1 MILRRV
7 IFWVGAVSLLLAPY
21 IFSEQG
27 ASGADRAA
35 DSRITISHSGCRG
48 SCPVYDLTLFPSGLV
63 LYNGVRYVKTIG
75 KAQTQIQPN
84 TYRAFLLDFDRVNFF
99 SLGECALTMDAPG
112 TTTTVAAYGRSKTVH
127 HTGGCILEPRTE
139 ATANSKQW
147 IELTDLEA
155 RIEATVNSKQWTE

>member
-21 IFSEQG
+21 IFSE
-27 ASGADRAA
+27 
-35 DSRITISHSGCRG
+35 
-48 SCPVYDLTLFPSGLV
+48 
-63 LYNGVRYVKTIG
+63 
-75 KAQTQIQPN
+75 QTQIQPN

-112 TTTTVAAYGRSKTVH
+112 TTTTVAAYGKSKTVH